1 MNTFLNKEL
10 PKWGNVAYCSI
21 YIQLS
26 AFLQLKSKPKNF
38 IYFPFLQIM
47 SPKRGF
53 VKFNSLLGT
62 NLFSK
67 YGLSIGKDSVSQWVQ
82 NSSGGLCLNEACH
95 VKNNEIV

>member
-1 MNTFLNKEL
+1 MNTFHNKEL
-10 PKWGNVAYCSI
+10 PKWENVAYYSF

-26 AFLQLKSKPKNF
+26 AFLQLKNKQKTF
-38 IYFPFLQIM
+38 INFPFLQIM

-67 YGLSIGKDSVSQWVQ
+67 YGLCQWVQ

-95 VKNNEIV
+95 VMNK

>member
-1 MNTFLNKEL
+1 
-10 PKWGNVAYCSI
+10 
-21 YIQLS
+21 
-26 AFLQLKSKPKNF
+26 
-38 IYFPFLQIM
+38 M